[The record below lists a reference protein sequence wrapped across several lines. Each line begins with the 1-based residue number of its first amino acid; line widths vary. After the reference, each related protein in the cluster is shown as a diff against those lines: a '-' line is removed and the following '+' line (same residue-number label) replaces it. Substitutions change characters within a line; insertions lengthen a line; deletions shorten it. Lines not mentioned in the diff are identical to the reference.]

1 MKKRIILFALA
12 CMVVV
17 VPFIT
22 SAAGLVPTCGNID
35 RIVVSGPKNQPI
47 LDANGVPLSPVTTPC
62 DFNQLM
68 IMINTIIHFLLF
80 TIATPLVA
88 LIICYVGFLFL
99 TSGGS
104 AENRTK
110 GKKILKNVIIGYIVA
125 LAAWLVINTIV
136 KTLGFTGDT
145 FLTKYN

>member
-1 MKKRIILFALA
+1 MKKRIVVFALA
-12 CMVVV
+12 FMVVV
-17 VPFIT
+17 MPLMT
-22 SAAGLVPTCGNID
+22 SAAGLVPSCGKVD
-35 RIVVSGPKNQPI
+35 RVVVNADGTQMV
-47 LDANGVPLSPVTTPC
+47 DANGVPLSAVSTPC

-99 TSGGS
+99 SSGGS

-110 GKKILKNVIIGYIVA
+110 GKRILKNVIIGYVVG
-125 LAAWLVINTIV
+125 LAAWLIINTIV

-145 FLTKYN
+145 FLKQY